1 MLLKCKVKGC
11 SITFA
16 NIFCGYKCWLRFYI
30 LLTALGYFSHKIL
43 NILQH
48 NKTLYMKMH
57 PSTAAIR
64 TQIET
69 TNEMEHAT
77 PLYLTSSF
85 IFDNAEGMRSA
96 FADENDD
103 NIYSRFSNPNVQEFT
118 QKIVLLE
125 GAEAGYATATGMSAV
140 FASFMAILKQGDHLL
155 SCNAIFGSTHTV
167 IKKYLPNYGIETS
180 YVPAESNA
188 AEWEAAIR
196 PNTKMIYIET
206 PTNPGLTIIDIAM
219 VSKIAKKYNI
229 ILNIDNC
236 FATPLNQNPI
246 ALGADLVVHS
256 ATKWLDGQGRV
267 LGGIVVGK
275 EALINDI
282 YLFCRSTGPALSAFN
297 AWVLSKSLETLDV
310 RMERHAKNA
319 LHIATALE
327 SNVAIAWLKYP
338 YLKSHPQYPIAIT
351 QMKNGGG
358 IVCFELKGGLA
369 AGITFLNHLKLLSL
383 TANLG
388 DTRSIASHPASTTH
402 AKLTEAERLA
412 VNITPGLIRISV
424 GLEHVADI
432 LQDIEQALAC
442 I

>member
-1 MLLKCKVKGC
+1 M
-11 SITFA
+11 
-16 NIFCGYKCWLRFYI
+16 
-30 LLTALGYFSHKIL
+30 KI
-43 NILQH
+43 
-48 NKTLYMKMH
+48 H

-64 TQIET
+64 TQIDRT
-69 TNEMEHAT
+69 SEMEHAT

-85 IFDNAEGMRSA
+85 VFDNAEDMRSA
-96 FADENDD
+96 FADESND

-118 QKIVLLE
+118 DKMIALE
-125 GAEAGYATATGMSAV
+125 DAEAGYATATGMSAV
-140 FASFMAILKQGDHLL
+140 FASFMALLKKGDHLL
-155 SCNAIFGSTHTV
+155 ACNALFGSTHTV

-180 YVPAESNA
+180 YVSAGSNET
-188 AEWEAAIR
+188 EWEAAIR
-196 PNTKMIYIET
+196 PNTKMIFIET
-206 PTNPGLTIIDIAM
+206 PTNPGLAIIDIAM
-219 VSKIAKKYNI
+219 VNKIAKKHNI
-229 ILNIDNC
+229 LLNVDNC
-236 FATPLNQNPI
+236 FATPLNQSPI

-267 LGGIVVGK
+267 LGGVVVGK
-275 EALINDI
+275 TALINDI

-327 SNVAIAWLKYP
+327 KNTAIKWLKYP
-338 YLKSHPQYPIAIT
+338 HLQSHPQYQIAIK

-358 IVCFELKGGLA
+358 IVCFELIGGLA
-369 AGITFLNHLKLLSL
+369 AGIVFLNNLKLLSL

-402 AKLTEAERLA
+402 AKLTEEERLA
-412 VNITPGLIRISV
+412 VDITPGLIRISV
-424 GLEHVADI
+424 GLEYVADI